1 MSKSLGTGIDPVGL
15 IEKYGTD
22 ALRFGLAYQ
31 NTGIQD
37 MRFNED
43 VVLMGKKFANKL
55 WNITRYVLMK
65 LGDNYE
71 ISEKK
76 PSGQEIISKLDSL
89 SRVATENI
97 EKYKFGE
104 AAHEIYDF
112 VWHEFADKYIEET
125 KDKDDQETKDTLTY
139 LLLNSLKLLHPF
151 MPFITEEIY
160 SKLPIKNIFLWRI
173 GRFKNCI
180 IGLCPLSI

>member
-1 MSKSLGTGIDPVGL
+1 MSKSLGTGISPLGL

-31 NTGIQD
+31 TTGIQD

-43 VVLMGKKFANKL
+43 AISMGKKFANKL

-65 LGDNYE
+65 LGDDYE
-71 ISEKK
+71 IKGVR
-76 PSGQEIISKLDSL
+76 PSGSEIISKMDSAVK
-89 SRVATENI
+89 SVTKNI
-97 EKYKFGE
+97 EGYKFGE
-104 AAHEIYDF
+104 AAHDLYDF

-125 KDKDDQETKDTLTY
+125 KDKDDKETKDVLAY
-139 LLLNSLKLLHPF
+139 LLLICLKLLHPF

-160 SKLPIKNIFLWRI
+160 SKLPIKEKKLLLIEDWPVVQ
-173 GRFKNCI
+173 K
-180 IGLCPLSI
+180 